1 MSNTSNFEQFNTET
15 KLLSS
20 DWIVGTNVEQ
30 TGEIRIQLKDF
41 IENLRKHF
49 IVYTDV
55 SSFEAITKNKRE
67 VREYS
72 VIPTPTP
79 TITKTP
85 FPAANYFPSFVV
97 DNSYYASRTITFDIN
112 GNFVF
117 THQNPVSAC
126 PGFLKKV
133 TTEQSTGLFT
143 NGASTINIEYSAYV
157 EQTINEI
164 GMIEKNNCSGYFNCN
179 CVTVGSQIS
188 IRTIVVAHLN
198 ITGTEWN
205 GTVTQVDANGS
216 AIVTP
221 TTAWTR
227 SVTSLKNITDV
238 LPSFDSTTDSIILI
252 ENTRYPASLPLALF
266 VSKLTQT
273 ITVSEVCSPLV
284 NSTTPTPTQTY
295 TPTIAIPTTRGF
307 SLSSDS
313 LVVALSCLTTNTN
326 CVCVSSS
333 SVFGTAYIPDN
344 RYYKLTFRVR
354 GVFETTPLSAWTNT
368 GTVITDHVLYKPSG
382 FIGSN
387 NIYSLFLDTNQY
399 VLNFGYWGGQLSAFD
414 YTFDLVA
421 KGNSIYTLSAV
432 SFDRVQKNNTQSLTA
447 NNNDSNYPLTITQPF
462 SGQFMQLNLL
472 SSVILPEFEVTP
484 TPTVTKIYYPTPT
497 PTPTSYNIYKIAN
510 LLIEFPCLTGVSQN
524 CLCSVSAQKIKTIT
538 GEDGLYNAT
547 FRVRGNVELCKDYLN
562 PGIKVSSTNPY
573 VYNNPCCYWG
583 PYNTYQL
590 NINEDVYVLNY
601 GENSTPQVLDYQ
613 ITLPIR
619 IKNGIATFEIYANS
633 TDNTQGYTSL
643 TVSDEDSKHPILVQQ
658 PYSGQFM
665 QIDLL
670 AIKKFGYYNTIITP
684 TSTPTNTYS
693 GRITALSD
701 YDGSVLPNQSSNI
714 TVIAIR
720 GNNNSIVSAS
730 GSLNFTMGL
739 PTFNAVFSQQPYP
752 ISNGLATVTGTL
764 QYNNSTNLYY
774 WHTLVSQ
781 SYTANGQHITISDNF
796 DMSCNQLT
804 FNPYEYEAYPFSNS
818 GDTNRTTTP
827 SGWSGIYGF
836 HMNIN
841 IS

>member
-85 FPAANYFPSFVV
+85 FPAANYFPSFV
-97 DNSYYASRTITFDIN
+97 NNNIHYASRTITFDTN
-112 GNFVF
+112 GNFTY
-117 THQNPVSAC
+117 THETPVSAS
-126 PGFLKKV
+126 PGFLKQ
-133 TTEQSTGLFT
+133 TINEQSKGSFIGTSS
-143 NGASTINIEYSAYV
+143 AIIVEYSAYK
-157 EQTINEI
+157 EQTFNEI
-164 GMIEKNNCSGYFNCN
+164 GLVENNNCSGYFNCN
-179 CVTVGSQIS
+179 HFRFGSQINV
-188 IRTIVVAHLN
+188 RTTVIAHLN
-198 ITGTEWN
+198 ASGTEWS
-205 GTVTQVDANGS
+205 GTVTQTDAYGT

-221 TTAWTR
+221 TTNWTR
-227 SVTSLKNITDV
+227 SVSSLKNITEL
-238 LPSFDSTTDSIILI
+238 LPSFDNESITLI
-252 ENTRYPASLPLALF
+252 GEGRYPAVIPLPLII
-266 VSKLTQT
+266 SNLTQT
-273 ITVSEVCSPLV
+273 IKVSEVCAPLV
-284 NSTTPTPTQTY
+284 NNTTPTPTQTY
-295 TPTIAIPTTRGF
+295 TPTIPIPTTRGF

-382 FIGSN
+382 FVGSN
-387 NIYSLFLDTNQY
+387 NIYSLFLDSNQY

-421 KGNSIYTLSAV
+421 KGNSTYTLSAV
-432 SFDRVQKNNTQSLTA
+432 SFNGVQTNNTQSLTA
-447 NNNDSNYPLTITQPF
+447 NNNDLKYPLTITQPF

-484 TPTVTKIYYPTPT
+484 TPTVTRIYYPTPT
-497 PTPTSYNIYKIAN
+497 PTATSYNINNFTK
-510 LLIEFPCLTGVSQN
+510 LLSIFPCLTGVSQN
-524 CLCSVSAQKIKTIT
+524 CLCPSFVRNVGIIT

-547 FRVRGNVELCKDYLN
+547 FRVRGNVELCSNYLN
-562 PGIKVSSTNPY
+562 PGTKVFSNNSY
-573 VYNNPCCYWG
+573 VYSNPFCYWG

-590 NINEDVYVLNY
+590 HINEDVYVLNY
-601 GENSTPQVLDYQ
+601 GQNTIPQVLDYQ

-619 IKNGIATFEIYANS
+619 IKNGIANYKMYADS
-633 TDNTQGYTSL
+633 TDNTQGYVSL
-643 TVSDEDSKHPILVQQ
+643 TVPDNDTARPILVSQ
-658 PYSGQFM
+658 PYPGQFI
-665 QIDLL
+665 QIDL
-670 AIKKFGYYNTIITP
+670 ISTSKFK
-684 TSTPTNTYS
+684 
-693 GRITALSD
+693 
-701 YDGSVLPNQSSNI
+701 
-714 TVIAIR
+714 
-720 GNNNSIVSAS
+720 
-730 GSLNFTMGL
+730 
-739 PTFNAVFSQQPYP
+739 
-752 ISNGLATVTGTL
+752 
-764 QYNNSTNLYY
+764 NSTDYKAGFVANVNL
-774 WHTLVSQ
+774 
-781 SYTANGQHITISDNF
+781 G
-796 DMSCNQLT
+796 
-804 FNPYEYEAYPFSNS
+804 
-818 GDTNRTTTP
+818 
-827 SGWSGIYGF
+827 
-836 HMNIN
+836 
-841 IS
+841 